1 MTSPLVCFMRLIV
14 LIFFFFNHQTAYEM
28 RISDWSSDVC
38 TSDLAG
44 LGTVPVAVAGSAPV
58 AGSEVLFQNTV
69 LPARAKPTMVSSEV
83 TRMTVQT
90 TTIDADSRA
99 LSSTISRTEANTS
112 ELQSLM
118 RNSYDVLCLKKIT
131 STTITYDK
139 TKMFET

>member
-99 LSSTISRTEANTS
+99 LSSTS
-112 ELQSLM
+112 SLPRKPVSGGM
-118 RNSYDVLCLKKIT
+118 PVMPMAAKIGRAHV
-131 STTITYDK
+131 
-139 TKMFET
+139 

>member
-99 LSSTISRTEANTS
+99 LSSTS
-112 ELQSLM
+112 SLPRKPVSGGM
-118 RNSYDVLCLKKIT
+118 PVMPMAARKNRPARRQIGRAHV
-131 STTITYDK
+131 
-139 TKMFET
+139 